1 MEWDTEL
8 GSVILPQFSHTSSPD
23 DLKCTTTPQL
33 RGGRATTGRKE
44 SSVKT
49 SKLMYVFVSGRVSAG
64 VMAGKGCSTLT
75 TWVVHCPC
83 QGSQDERGGC
93 HACVKV
99 PKMSAVGNVHQA
111 AWCGGSRLRSPRQR
125 PPPRCKLM
133 RSKSDMVTANSQN
146 KTVEQS
152 CRTSTEKEGVS
163 LFCVWVPQS
172 RVCAFP
178 RLRNERDITLPPKKN
193 TRIPV

>member
-1 MEWDTEL
+1 MSLRGVAIGCLCLLWLDSSGRQLERSGIYRIGFW
-8 GSVILPQFSHTSSPD
+8 SLPQFSHTSSPD

-49 SKLMYVFVSGRVSAG
+49 SKLMYVFVNGRVSAG

-75 TWVVHCPC
+75 TWVVHCLC

-93 HACVKV
+93 HAHVKV
-99 PKMSAVGNVHQA
+99 PKMSAVVTVHQA
-111 AWCGGSRLRSPRQR
+111 AWCGGSRLRSPQQR

-133 RSKSDMVTANSQN
+133 RSKSDMVTAY
-146 KTVEQS
+146 
-152 CRTSTEKEGVS
+152 
-163 LFCVWVPQS
+163 
-172 RVCAFP
+172 
-178 RLRNERDITLPPKKN
+178 
-193 TRIPV
+193 

>member
-64 VMAGKGCSTLT
+64 VMAEKGYSILT
-75 TWVVHCPC
+75 AWVVDCPC
-83 QGSQDERGGC
+83 QGSQDERGGSC
-93 HACVKV
+93 SCQG
-99 PKMSAVGNVHQA
+99 SQDER
-111 AWCGGSRLRSPRQR
+111 GG
-125 PPPRCKLM
+125 
-133 RSKSDMVTANSQN
+133 
-146 KTVEQS
+146 
-152 CRTSTEKEGVS
+152 
-163 LFCVWVPQS
+163 
-172 RVCAFP
+172 
-178 RLRNERDITLPPKKN
+178 
-193 TRIPV
+193 